1 MPRLYKAGE
10 LTAKVFYNI
19 FARLKVEGKEW
30 VPPRGPLIIVCNH
43 LSNADP
49 PMLVGT
55 IPRRLR
61 FMGKQ
66 GLFSNPI
73 TALFFNGMGVHP
85 VDRSQADITALRW
98 AINMLKQD
106 EAIILF
112 PEGTRSRSG
121 QMNRGKPGVA
131 YVAAKSQALILPVAI
146 TGTENIKKFW
156 RIVFPLCRVNVRI
169 GQPFSLPTVEGN
181 LSRDLLGNLTDMIME
196 RISGLLP
203 ESYRGYYSPKEAESR
218 R

>member
-1 MPRLYKAGE
+1 MPPLYRAAE
-10 LTAKVFYNI
+10 LTAKVFYSA

-30 VPPRGPLIIVCNH
+30 VPPGGPLIIVCNH

-61 FMGKQ
+61 FMGKR
-66 GLFSNPI
+66 GLFANPI
-73 TALFFNGMGVHP
+73 AALFFSGMGVHP
-85 VDRSQADITALRW
+85 VDRSQADIAALRW
-98 AINMLKQD
+98 ATNMLKQD
-106 EAIILF
+106 QAIILF

-121 QMNRGKPGVA
+121 QMSRGKPGVA
-131 YVAAKSQALILPVAI
+131 YVATKSQALILPVAI
-146 TGTENIKKFW
+146 TGTENMKGFW
-156 RIVFPLCRVNVRI
+156 RIVFPLCRVNVKI

-181 LSRDLLGNLTDMIME
+181 LSRDLLENLTDIIMD